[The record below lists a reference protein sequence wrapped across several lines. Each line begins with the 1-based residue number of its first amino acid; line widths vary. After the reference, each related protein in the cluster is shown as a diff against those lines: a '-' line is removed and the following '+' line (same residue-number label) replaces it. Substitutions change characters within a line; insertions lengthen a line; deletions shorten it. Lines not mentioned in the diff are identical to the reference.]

1 MTRSFLALSV
11 VTCATLAGV
20 HAQSQPAGS
29 PPARTNTVFVT
40 AMEANGAPVVDL
52 AVSDV
57 AIKENGKDRDV
68 LRVELAR
75 GPMQIA
81 IIVDDN
87 GTGIFRSGLVSFVQ
101 LLQGRAEMSL
111 HSVVGQTQKLVDY
124 TANAEKL
131 VEAIVQLTARP
142 GTPDGGQLLEGIFQA
157 AKDQEKREAQRPV
170 IVAVT
175 VGGEEHSTLP
185 AHHVL
190 DQIAKSGTT
199 LYVISV
205 ASASLR
211 QTRQIDK
218 PASLLEEN
226 LNLSEVLG
234 EGPKQSG
241 GTREIIVAAP
251 GITLGLQRIAS
262 ELKNQYAVAYSR
274 APQTRSTEKLSVSIK
289 RRGVMLRAPNK
300 VSGR

>member
-1 MTRSFLALSV
+1 M
-11 VTCATLAGV
+11 
-20 HAQSQPAGS
+20 
-29 PPARTNTVFVT
+29 
-40 AMEANGAPVVDL
+40 
-52 AVSDV
+52 
-57 AIKENGKDRDV
+57 
-68 LRVELAR
+68 
-75 GPMQIA
+75 
-81 IIVDDN
+81 
-87 GTGIFRSGLVSFVQ
+87 Q

-111 HSVVGQTQKLVDY
+111 SSVVGQTQRLVDY
-124 TANAEKL
+124 TPNAEKL

-190 DQIAKSGTT
+190 DQIAKSGST

-205 ASASLR
+205 ANSLDPADAP
-211 QTRQIDK
+211 IDK

-241 GTREIIVAAP
+241 GLREVIVAAP
-251 GITLGLQRIAS
+251 GITLGLQRIAA

-274 APQTRSTEKLSVSIK
+274 APKGRSTERLSVSIK
-289 RRGVMLRAPNK
+289 RRGVLLRAPNK
-300 VSGR
+300 VPGR

>member
-1 MTRSFLALSV
+1 MTRSFLALSL

-20 HAQSQPAGS
+20 NAQSQPAI
-29 PPARTNTVFVT
+29 PPERTNTVFVT

-52 AVSDV
+52 VASDFS
-57 AIKENGKDRDV
+57 IKENGKDRDV

-111 HSVVGQTQKLVDY
+111 HSVVGQTQRLVDY
-124 TANAEKL
+124 TPNAEK
-131 VEAIVQLTARP
+131 VAEAIIQLTARP

-157 AKDQEKREAQRPV
+157 AKDQQKREAQRPV

-190 DQIAKSGTT
+190 DQIAKSGST

-205 ASASLR
+205 ANSSLR

-218 PASLLEEN
+218 PAALLEEN

-241 GTREIIVAAP
+241 GSREIIVAAP

-274 APQTRSTEKLSVSIK
+274 PAKGRSTEKLSVTIK
-289 RRGVMLRAPNK
+289 RRGVLLRAPNK
-300 VSGR
+300 VPGR